1 MHKSSVGVHT
11 RVSAVEAFLVG
22 KDDEYIR
29 LDQVGDQGT
38 QGVVVAEF
46 DFIVDYR
53 VVLVDHR
60 EHAVAEQGEQSRAR
74 VEVTLAVG

>member
-1 MHKSSVGVHT
+1 MHEGRAGVHA
-11 RVSAVEAFLVG
+11 RVRAVEAFLVG
-22 KDDEYIR
+22 EDDEYIR

-53 VVLVDHR
+53 VVLVDHG
-60 EHAVAEQGEQSRAR
+60 EHAVAEQGKQSRAR